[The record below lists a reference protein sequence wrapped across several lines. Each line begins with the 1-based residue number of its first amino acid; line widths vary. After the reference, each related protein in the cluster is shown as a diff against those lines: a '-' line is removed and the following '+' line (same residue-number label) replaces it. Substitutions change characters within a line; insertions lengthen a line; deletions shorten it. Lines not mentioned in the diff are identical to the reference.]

1 MMLIEEEAMKKDKTL
16 KKNGFLTGAFIATFC
31 IVLTKILGIVYVIPF
46 HAIIGEQGG
55 ALYGYAYT
63 IYLLFMSLSSAGIP
77 LAISKIVSEYQTLG
91 YYNAKKRAF
100 IIGKK
105 IALLLGFVCFIIL
118 LLFAPMIAQ
127 AVLGDLTGG
136 NTIEDVTFVIRII
149 GTAILVVPV
158 LSIYRGYFEG
168 HRFMQIP
175 SFSQI
180 VEQLVRVFI
189 IVLGSF
195 MALKVFKLSLTS
207 AVGVAV
213 FGATAGAIVAY
224 LYLVFKKNKNK
235 SKFNEKIR
243 SVNEPIITNKQIFKK
258 IVIYALPFIMIDI
271 FKSLYSYI
279 DMVTVVEG
287 LVNYANFSVVDA
299 EVVMSM
305 LSTWGAK
312 FNMILLALSTGIVVS
327 LIPNLTQSV
336 VKKDQADSYHKINQS
351 LSVLLFFTLP
361 MSLGISFLSEYIW
374 NVFYGSSVY
383 GPSVLAYYIFVG
395 LIVGLFT
402 LVISI
407 LQVLKDYKTVFISLV
422 VGVILKI
429 LLNSNLILAF
439 YKMGLP
445 AYYGVITASLIGYFV
460 SFVICIVQLRYKYK
474 VRYEELVK
482 NFMDILCGAML
493 MVVGLLVI
501 KYLLPSSSNR
511 FVSFLYVV
519 IYTLIGGS
527 IYFIYAYKSKL
538 LFHVFGDKVR
548 DLFRK
553 KKSKS
558 KRKRC

>member
-1 MMLIEEEAMKKDKTL
+1 MKKDKTM
-16 KKNGFLTGAFIATFC
+16 KKNGFLTGAFIATFG

-77 LAISKIVSEYQTLG
+77 LAISRIVSEYQTLG

-105 IALLLGFVCFIIL
+105 IALLLGFVCFIVL
-118 LLFAPMIAQ
+118 LLFAPVIAN
-127 AVLGDLTGG
+127 AVLGELTGG
-136 NTIEDVTFVIRII
+136 NTIEDITFVIRII
-149 GTAILVVPV
+149 GTAILIVPV
-158 LSIYRGYFEG
+158 VSIYRGYFEG
-168 HRFMQIP
+168 HRFMSPP

-180 VEQLVRVFI
+180 IEQLVRVFI

-224 LYLVFKKNKNK
+224 LYLVFKKKKNK
-235 SKFNEKIR
+235 AKFNEKIR
-243 SVNEPIITNKQIFKK
+243 NVNEPIITNKQIFKK
-258 IVIYALPFIMIDI
+258 IIIYALPFIMIDI

-299 EVVMSM
+299 EVIMSM

-336 VKKDQADSYHKINQS
+336 VKKDQADVYHKINQS
-351 LSVLLFFTLP
+351 FSVLLFFTLP
-361 MSLGISFLSEYIW
+361 MALGISFLSEYIW
-374 NVFYGSSVY
+374 NVFYGSSMY

-402 LVISI
+402 AAISI
-407 LQVLKDYKTVFISLV
+407 VQVLKDYKTVFISLL

-429 LLNSNLILAF
+429 LLNNNLILAF

-493 MVVGLLVI
+493 MIVGLFVI

-511 FVSFLYVV
+511 LISFSYIV

-538 LFHVFGDKVR
+538 LFNVFGDKVR
-548 DLFRK
+548 DLFK
-553 KKSKS
+553 KKKS
-558 KRKRC
+558 KRKRY

>member
-1 MMLIEEEAMKKDKTL
+1 MMLIEEEAMKKDKTM

-258 IVIYALPFIMIDI
+258 IVIYAVPFIMIDI

>member
-1 MMLIEEEAMKKDKTL
+1 MKKDKTM

>member
-1 MMLIEEEAMKKDKTL
+1 MKKDKTM
-16 KKNGFLTGAFIATFC
+16 KKNGFLTGAFIATFG

-77 LAISKIVSEYQTLG
+77 LAISRIVSEYQTLG

-118 LLFAPMIAQ
+118 LLFAPVIAN
-127 AVLGDLTGG
+127 AVLGELTGG
-136 NTIEDVTFVIRII
+136 NTIEDITFVIRII
-149 GTAILVVPV
+149 GTAILIVPV
-158 LSIYRGYFEG
+158 VSIYRGYFEG
-168 HRFMQIP
+168 HRFMSPP

-180 VEQLVRVFI
+180 IEQLVRVFI

-224 LYLVFKKNKNK
+224 LYLVFKKKKNK
-235 SKFNEKIR
+235 AKFNEKIR
-243 SVNEPIITNKQIFKK
+243 NVNEPIITNKQIFKK
-258 IVIYALPFIMIDI
+258 IIIYALPFIMIDI

-299 EVVMSM
+299 EVIMSM

-336 VKKDQADSYHKINQS
+336 VKKDQADVYHKINQS
-351 LSVLLFFTLP
+351 FSVLLFFTLP
-361 MSLGISFLSEYIW
+361 MALGISFLSEYIW
-374 NVFYGSSVY
+374 NVFYGSSMY

-402 LVISI
+402 AAISI
-407 LQVLKDYKTVFISLV
+407 VQVLKDYKTVFISLL

-429 LLNSNLILAF
+429 LLNNNLILAF

-493 MVVGLLVI
+493 MIVGLFVI

-511 FVSFLYVV
+511 LISFSYIV

-538 LFHVFGDKVR
+538 LFNVFGDKVR
-548 DLFRK
+548 DLFK
-553 KKSKS
+553 KKKS
-558 KRKRC
+558 KRKRY

>member
-1 MMLIEEEAMKKDKTL
+1 MKKDKTM
-16 KKNGFLTGAFIATFC
+16 KKNGFLTGAFIATFG

-46 HAIIGEQGG
+46 HTIIGEQGG

-77 LAISKIVSEYQTLG
+77 LAISRIVSEYQTLG

-118 LLFAPMIAQ
+118 LLFAPVIAN
-127 AVLGDLTGG
+127 AVLGELTGG
-136 NTIEDVTFVIRII
+136 NTIEDITFVIRII
-149 GTAILVVPV
+149 GTAILIVPV
-158 LSIYRGYFEG
+158 VSIYRGYFEG
-168 HRFMQIP
+168 HRFMSPP

-180 VEQLVRVFI
+180 IEQLVRVFI

-224 LYLVFKKNKNK
+224 LYLVFKKKKNK
-235 SKFNEKIR
+235 AKFNEKIR
-243 SVNEPIITNKQIFKK
+243 NVNEPIITNKQIFKK
-258 IVIYALPFIMIDI
+258 IIIYALPFIMIDI

-299 EVVMSM
+299 EVIMSM

-336 VKKDQADSYHKINQS
+336 VKKDQADVYHKINQS
-351 LSVLLFFTLP
+351 FSVLLFFTLP
-361 MSLGISFLSEYIW
+361 MALGISFLSEYIW
-374 NVFYGSSVY
+374 NVFYGSSMY

-402 LVISI
+402 AAISI
-407 LQVLKDYKTVFISLV
+407 VQVLKDYKTVFISLL

-429 LLNSNLILAF
+429 LLNNNLILAF

-493 MVVGLLVI
+493 MIVGLFVI

-511 FVSFLYVV
+511 LISFSYIV

-538 LFHVFGDKVR
+538 LFNVFGDKVR
-548 DLFRK
+548 DLFK
-553 KKSKS
+553 KKKS
-558 KRKRC
+558 KRKRY

>member
-1 MMLIEEEAMKKDKTL
+1 MKKDKTM
-16 KKNGFLTGAFIATFC
+16 KKNGFLTGAFIATFG

-77 LAISKIVSEYQTLG
+77 LAISRIVSEYQTLG

-105 IALLLGFVCFIIL
+105 IALLLGFVCFIVL
-118 LLFAPMIAQ
+118 LLFAPVIAN
-127 AVLGDLTGG
+127 AVLGELTGG
-136 NTIEDVTFVIRII
+136 NTIEDITFVIRII
-149 GTAILVVPV
+149 GTAILIVPV
-158 LSIYRGYFEG
+158 VSIYRGYFEG
-168 HRFMQIP
+168 HRFMSPP

-180 VEQLVRVFI
+180 IEQLVRVFI

-224 LYLVFKKNKNK
+224 LYLVFKKKKNRA
-235 SKFNEKIR
+235 KFNEKIR
-243 SVNEPIITNKQIFKK
+243 NVNEPIITNKQIFKK
-258 IVIYALPFIMIDI
+258 IIIYALPFIMIDI

-299 EVVMSM
+299 EVIMSM

-336 VKKDQADSYHKINQS
+336 VKKDQADVYHKINQS
-351 LSVLLFFTLP
+351 FSVLLFFTLP
-361 MSLGISFLSEYIW
+361 MALGISFLSEYIW
-374 NVFYGSSVY
+374 DVFYGSSVY

-402 LVISI
+402 AAISI
-407 LQVLKDYKTVFISLV
+407 VQVLKDYKTVFISLL

-429 LLNSNLILAF
+429 LLNNNLILAF

-493 MVVGLLVI
+493 MIVGLFVI

-511 FVSFLYVV
+511 LISFSYIV

-538 LFHVFGDKVR
+538 LFNVFGDKVR
-548 DLFRK
+548 DLFK
-553 KKSKS
+553 KKKS
-558 KRKRC
+558 KRKRY